1 MFAMA
6 DICSSRLLASPPPSP
21 ASDWHALHHGPSAS
35 VVDQIGMS
43 GTFMEGRG
51 CGMWPCDRGDP
62 DQRLTRKVRR
72 LARELW

>member
-6 DICSSRLLASPPPSP
+6 DICSSRLLASPPPAP
-21 ASDWHALHHGPSAS
+21 P
-35 VVDQIGMS
+35 QIGSPCTTGRRRQSSIRS
-43 GTFMEGRG
+43 GCRARSWRDEA
-51 CGMWPCDRGDP
+51 GMWPCDRGDP